1 MHPHLPVPSLRSPAR
16 VPTCSE
22 APGAAA
28 LAPEAKRPRGPER
41 TGCRR
46 TTCASRAG
54 AGGAGQVRLLQ
65 PQRKPVVTRRV
76 AGRQPSPVPASR
88 ARGDTFWTARWT
100 RSAKETVPPPGRRRR
115 RRRGEPA
122 GSGEMGPLR
131 ESKKEPRVQHQEK
144 EVSRS
149 RIPRLILRP
158 HLPQQQQNKVSPAS
172 ESPFSEE
179 ESREFNPSSSG
190 RSARTISS
198 NSFCSDDTGC
208 PSSQSVSPVKTPSDT
223 GHSPIGFCP
232 GSDEDFT
239 RKKCRIGTVGEG
251 GVQSARYKKESK
263 GGVIKPGSE
272 ADFSSSS
279 STGSISAPE
288 VHMST
293 AGNKR
298 ASFSRNRGP
307 HGRSNGASSHKS
319 GSSPPSPREKDL
331 VSILCRNPLSPN
343 NIHPSYA
350 PSSPS
355 SSNSGSYKG
364 SDCSPV
370 MRRSGRYMSCG
381 ENHGVKPPNPE
392 QYLTP
397 LQQKEVTVRHLRTKL
412 KESERRLHERESEI
426 VELKSQLTRMRED
439 WIEEECHRV
448 EAQLALKEARK
459 EIKQLKQVIE
469 TMRNNLADKDKGI
482 QKYFVDINI
491 QNKKLESLL
500 QSMEMAHNSSL
511 RDELCLDFSCD
522 SPEKSLPPS
531 TAFGKMADG
540 LSLEEQVTEE
550 GADSELLL
558 GDSMAEGTD
567 MLDEMV
573 TATATESGD
582 LEFVHSTPGPQALK
596 ALPLVSQEEG
606 SLVVEQAVQ
615 TDVVPFS
622 PAISELL
629 QSVLKLQDSCPTSS
643 ASPDESGADSM
654 ESFPESVSALMI
666 DLTPRS
672 PTSAILLSPVEIP
685 FSKAAVEAG
694 TNRLMRELD
703 FATYTEER
711 LDSILSL
718 SQGGV
723 ARQYWSSSFLVDLLA
738 VAAPVVPTV
747 LWALSTQRGGTDPV
761 YNIGAL
767 LRGCCVVA
775 LHSLR
780 RTAFHIKT

>member
-1 MHPHLPVPSLRSPAR
+1 
-16 VPTCSE
+16 
-22 APGAAA
+22 
-28 LAPEAKRPRGPER
+28 
-41 TGCRR
+41 
-46 TTCASRAG
+46 
-54 AGGAGQVRLLQ
+54 
-65 PQRKPVVTRRV
+65 
-76 AGRQPSPVPASR
+76 
-88 ARGDTFWTARWT
+88 
-100 RSAKETVPPPGRRRR
+100 
-115 RRRGEPA
+115 
-122 GSGEMGPLR
+122 
-131 ESKKEPRVQHQEK
+131 
-144 EVSRS
+144 
-149 RIPRLILRP
+149 
-158 HLPQQQQNKVSPAS
+158 
-172 ESPFSEE
+172 
-179 ESREFNPSSSG
+179 
-190 RSARTISS
+190 
-198 NSFCSDDTGC
+198 
-208 PSSQSVSPVKTPSDT
+208 
-223 GHSPIGFCP
+223 
-232 GSDEDFT
+232 
-239 RKKCRIGTVGEG
+239 
-251 GVQSARYKKESK
+251 
-263 GGVIKPGSE
+263 
-272 ADFSSSS
+272 
-279 STGSISAPE
+279 
-288 VHMST
+288 
-293 AGNKR
+293 
-298 ASFSRNRGP
+298 
-307 HGRSNGASSHKS
+307 
-319 GSSPPSPREKDL
+319 
-331 VSILCRNPLSPN
+331 
-343 NIHPSYA
+343 
-350 PSSPS
+350 
-355 SSNSGSYKG
+355 
-364 SDCSPV
+364 
-370 MRRSGRYMSCG
+370 MSCG

-573 TATATESGD
+573 TASATESGD

-747 LWALSTQRGGTDPV
+747 LWAFSTQRGGTDPV

>member
-1 MHPHLPVPSLRSPAR
+1 MRTR
-16 VPTCSE
+16 C
-22 APGAAA
+22 
-28 LAPEAKRPRGPER
+28 RG
-41 TGCRR
+41 
-46 TTCASRAG
+46 TTCPHPAG
-54 AGGAGQVRLLQ
+54 AGGAGRARL
-65 PQRKPVVTRRV
+65 PGPERKPAATRGPARS
-76 AGRQPSPVPASR
+76 RPSRTPTTR
-88 ARGDTFWTARWT
+88 AHGGAFWTARWIP
-100 RSAKETVPPPGRRRR
+100 SAKERVPPPGRRQRR
-115 RRRGEPA
+115 REEQA
-122 GSGEMGPLR
+122 GSGVMGPLR
-131 ESKKEPRVQHQEK
+131 ENKEHRVQHHEK
-144 EVSRS
+144 EISRS

-158 HLPQQQQNKVSPAS
+158 HLPQQQHKVSPAS

-223 GHSPIGFCP
+223 GNSPIGFCP

-239 RKKCRIGTVGEG
+239 RKKCTIGMVVEG
-251 GVQSARYKKESK
+251 SIQSARYKKESK
-263 GGVIKPGSE
+263 SGFVKPGSE

-293 AGNKR
+293 TGSKR
-298 ASFSRNRGP
+298 SSFSRNRGP

-319 GSSPPSPREKDL
+319 GNSPPSPREKDL
-331 VSILCRNPLSPN
+331 LSMLCRNQLSPI
-343 NIHPSYA
+343 NIHPNYA

-397 LQQKEVTVRHLRTKL
+397 LQQKEVTVRHLKTKL
-412 KESERRLHERESEI
+412 KESERRLHERETEI

-469 TMRNNLADKDKGI
+469 TMRSSLADKDKGI

-500 QSMEMAHNSSL
+500 QSMEMAHNGSL
-511 RDELCLDFSCD
+511 RDELCLDLPCD
-522 SPEKSLPPS
+522 SPEKSLPLNAPY
-531 TAFGKMADG
+531 GKMAGG
-540 LSLEEQVTEE
+540 LALEEQVTEE
-550 GADSELLL
+550 GADSELLV
-558 GDSMAEGTD
+558 GDSMADGTD
-567 MLDEMV
+567 LLDEMV
-573 TATATESGD
+573 TTATTTESGD
-582 LEFVHSTPGPQALK
+582 LELVHSTPGAKILEAAPEGVGREEEEVVAL
-596 ALPLVSQEEG
+596 
-606 SLVVEQAVQ
+606 VEQAVQ
-615 TDVVPFS
+615 TDVVLFS
-622 PAISELL
+622 PAVSELIQNML
-629 QSVLKLQDSCPTSS
+629 QFQDPCPSSS
-643 ASPDESGADSM
+643 ASPDESGADSV
-654 ESFPESVSALMI
+654 ESFPESVSALVV
-666 DLTPRS
+666 DLTPRN
-672 PTSAILLSPVEIP
+672 PNSAILLSPVETP
-685 FSKAAVEAG
+685 LGKEA
-694 TNRLMRELD
+694 TDTRDNRLMRELD
-703 FATYTEER
+703 FSAYAEER
-711 LDSILSL
+711 LESVVPLP
-718 SQGGV
+718 QGGV
-723 ARQYWSSSFLVDLLA
+723 VRQYWSSSFLVDLLA

-747 LWALSTQRGGTDPV
+747 LWAFSTQRGGIDPV

>member
-1 MHPHLPVPSLRSPAR
+1 MIVF
-16 VPTCSE
+16 
-22 APGAAA
+22 
-28 LAPEAKRPRGPER
+28 
-41 TGCRR
+41 
-46 TTCASRAG
+46 
-54 AGGAGQVRLLQ
+54 
-65 PQRKPVVTRRV
+65 
-76 AGRQPSPVPASR
+76 
-88 ARGDTFWTARWT
+88 FWL
-100 RSAKETVPPPGRRRR
+100 SNLEKEQ
-115 RRRGEPA
+115 
-122 GSGEMGPLR
+122 
-131 ESKKEPRVQHQEK
+131 RVQHHEK

-158 HLPQQQQNKVSPAS
+158 HLPQQQQQSKVSPAS

-190 RSARTISS
+190 RSARTVSS

-239 RKKCRIGTVGEG
+239 RKKCRIGAVAEG
-251 GVQSARYKKESK
+251 SVQSARYKKEPK

-279 STGSISAPE
+279 STGSMSAPE

-298 ASFSRNRGP
+298 TSFSRNRGP
-307 HGRSNGASSHKS
+307 HGRSNGASSHKA

-331 VSILCRNPLSPN
+331 VSILCRNPLSPS

-469 TMRNNLADKDKGI
+469 TMRNSLADKDKGI

-500 QSMEMAHNSSL
+500 QSIEMAHNSAL
-511 RDELCLDFSCD
+511 RDELCLDFSYD
-522 SPEKSLPPS
+522 SPEKSLPLSS
-531 TAFGKMADG
+531 TFSKMADG

-573 TATATESGD
+573 TATTTESGD
-582 LEFVHSTPGPQALK
+582 LEFVHSTPGPQVLE
-596 ALPLVSQEEG
+596 ALPLASQEER
-606 SLVVEQAVQ
+606 SVVVEQAVQ
-615 TDVVPFS
+615 TDVVQFS
-622 PAISELL
+622 PAISELI
-629 QSVLKLQDSCPTSS
+629 QSVLKLQDSYPTRS

-654 ESFPESVSALMI
+654 GSFPESISALMV
-666 DLTPRS
+666 DLTPAS
-672 PTSAILLSPVEIP
+672 PNSAILLSPVEIP
-685 FSKAAVEAG
+685 FCKAATEAG

-703 FATYTEER
+703 FAAYTEER

-718 SQGGV
+718 SQGGAV
-723 ARQYWSSSFLVDLLA
+723 RQYWSSSFLVDLLA

-747 LWALSTQRGGTDPV
+747 LWAFSTQRGGTDPV

-780 RTAFHIKT
+780 RTAFHINT